1 MYKMILYIYIYMIGG
16 LDLLLGKS
24 LGYDLGAQP
33 YLLRRCLDP
42 LYILVGG
49 FKHFSFSI
57 IYGIIIPTD

>member
-1 MYKMILYIYIYMIGG
+1 MIGG